1 MNPIEIPAEARLSRP
16 DCEVISMGPPAGVPD
31 EECGTAAMLVSRR
44 GEQMTGCPGRRFYA
58 YYRPTETELERL
70 NDGGFIEVLQI
81 GNVVQPFGCAIW
93 SADPAA
99 AQLIADNDA
108 ARP

>member
-16 DCEVISMGPPAGVPD
+16 DCEVVSMGPPSGVPG
-31 EECGTAAMLVSRR
+31 EECGTAAMLAS
-44 GEQMTGCPGRRFYA
+44 GQAEQMTGFVARRFYA
-58 YYRPTETELERL
+58 YYRPTEAELARL
-70 NDGGFIEVLQI
+70 NDGGFIEILQV